1 MRLFILRRR
10 DTDYLTEFDCYEQ
23 IILVTNEEEA
33 IEIAKE
39 ESEGIWRIYKEI
51 NTTQAGVVSQIDYN
65 DFWC

>member
-23 IILVTNEEEA
+23 IILATNEEEA

-39 ESEGIWRIYKEI
+39 ESEGIWRIYTEI
-51 NTTQAGVVSQIDYN
+51 DMTQAGVVSQIDYN

>member
-23 IILVTNEEEA
+23 IILATNEEEA

-39 ESEGIWRIYKEI
+39 ESEGIWRIYNEI
-51 NTTQAGVVSQIDYN
+51 DMTQAGVVSQIDYN
-65 DFWC
+65 DF

>member
-23 IILVTNEEEA
+23 IILATNEEEA

-51 NTTQAGVVSQIDYN
+51 DTTQSGVVSQIDYN

>member
-23 IILVTNEEEA
+23 IILATNEEEA

-39 ESEGIWRIYKEI
+39 ESEGIWRVCKEI
-51 NTTQAGVVSQIDYN
+51 DMTQAGVVSQIDYN

>member
-23 IILVTNEEEA
+23 IILATNEEEA

-39 ESEGIWRIYKEI
+39 ESEGIWRVYKEI
-51 NTTQAGVVSQIDYN
+51 DTTQAGVVSQIDYN